1 MLAYSFEHM
10 HESENLMIG
19 GSDSV
24 SRTTNQCRQL
34 DLNNESENGQLSAH
48 RHIAYFHKRVLTVSL
63 RHWTRLQTT
72 AENSPVFSQF
82 LPRNAL

>member
-48 RHIAYFHKRVLTVSL
+48 RHIAYFLSQTGSDRQSSSL
-63 RHWTRLQTT
+63 D
-72 AENSPVFSQF
+72 ASSNDC
-82 LPRNAL
+82 